1 MEGMIYLVVGCVM
14 LAIWILVLI
23 AILRVPGLLINIAKE
38 IKKSREQAHH
48 DAVTLAE
55 VLSEAIGNSS
65 EEACTTNVL
74 RPMILI
80 EAFEAT

>member
-38 IKKSREQAHH
+38 IEKSREQAHH

-65 EEACTTNVL
+65 EEA
-74 RPMILI
+74 
-80 EAFEAT
+80 

>member
-1 MEGMIYLVVGCVM
+1 MQRKSTHSH
-14 LAIWILVLI
+14 ARR
-23 AILRVPGLLINIAKE
+23 ALLINIAKE

-65 EEACTTNVL
+65 EEA
-74 RPMILI
+74 
-80 EAFEAT
+80 